1 MKTYSFKLYQHNRN
15 RHLHRAINAAGN
27 IYNHCI
33 ALHKHYYRLF
43 GKYLNKN
50 KLMKHI
56 AKLRNKNEYWQ
67 LVGSQGTQDIVQ
79 RIDRAYQLFFKHH
92 KKQRASPHVVRPPN
106 FRKRVKYKSITLKQA
121 GYKFLDDNRLKIGK
135 RIYKFWKSREIQGK
149 IKTIT
154 IKRNPLGEL
163 FVFVV
168 TDYVDSQVAP
178 MTGNSAGF
186 DFGCKIFLTCSEG
199 FEIKSPLFFK
209 QSLKELRLSS
219 RNHSRKKKARNALD
233 ASTRMHSGERR
244 GSRSREKARKHL
256 VRVHEKVANR
266 RRDWFWKL
274 ANELTDK
281 FDYLFFETLNL
292 KGMKRLWGRKIS
304 DLALAEFLKIIDFVA
319 TKKGKV
325 VSYIDRWYPSSKE
338 CSECLTVV
346 DELPLN
352 VRYWVCPNPSCNA
365 RHGRDDNASKN
376 IKRAGSLS
384 LGLDGI
390 RQSQTATVA

>member
-1 MKTYSFKLYQHNRN
+1 MKTYSFKLYQHKRN
-15 RHLHRAINAAGN
+15 KHLHRTIHAASS

-33 ALHKHYYRLF
+33 AIHKCYYRLY
-43 GKYLNKN
+43 GKFLNKN

-67 LVGSQGTQDIVQ
+67 LVGSQATQDIVQ

-106 FRKRVKYKSITLKQA
+106 FRKRIKYKSFTLKQA

-168 TDYVDSQVAP
+168 TDYVDNQVTIAS
-178 MTGNSAGF
+178 GKSAGF

-199 FEIKSPLFFK
+199 FEIKSPLFLK
-209 QSLKELRLSS
+209 QSLKELKLASH
-219 RNHSRKKKARNALD
+219 NHSRKKK
-233 ASTRMHSGERR
+233 
-244 GSRSREKARKHL
+244 GSNGREKARKHL
-256 VRVHEKVANR
+256 VRVHEKVVNR

-274 ANELTDK
+274 AHELIDK
-281 FDYLFFETLNL
+281 FDYLFFETLSL

-319 TKKGKV
+319 VKKGKV

-338 CSECLTVV
+338 CSECHQVV
-346 DELPLN
+346 NELPLN
-352 VRYWVCPNPSCNA
+352 VRYWVCPNPACNA

-384 LGLDGI
+384 LGLDGV
-390 RQSQTATVA
+390 RQLRTATVA

>member
-1 MKTYSFKLYQHNRN
+1 MKTYKFKLYQHKRN
-15 RHLHRAINAAGN
+15 RHLHCAINAAGN

-33 ALHKHYYRLF
+33 ALHKRYYRLF
-43 GKYLNKN
+43 GKHLNKN

-67 LVGSQGTQDIVQ
+67 LVGSQAVQEIVQ

-92 KKQRASPHVVRPPN
+92 KKGVRPPN
-106 FRKRVKYKSITLKQA
+106 FRKRIKYKSITLKQA
-121 GYKFLDDNRLKIGK
+121 GYKFLESNRLRISK
-135 RIYKFWKSREIQGK
+135 RIYKFWKSREIEGK

-168 TDYVDSQVAP
+168 TDYVDYQVA
-178 MTGNSAGF
+178 TASGKTAGF

-199 FEIKSPLFFK
+199 FEIKSPLFLK
-209 QSLKELRLSS
+209 QSLKQLRLAS
-219 RNHSRKKKARNALD
+219 RNHSRKKK
-233 ASTRMHSGERR
+233 
-244 GSRSREKARKHL
+244 GSRGREKARKHL
-256 VRVHEKVANR
+256 VRVYEKVANR

-274 ANELTDK
+274 AHELTDK

-319 TKKGKV
+319 AKKGKV
-325 VSYIDRWYPSSKE
+325 VSYIDPWYPSSKE
-338 CSECLTVV
+338 CSECHQVV

-352 VRYWVCPNPSCNA
+352 VRYWVCLNPACNA

-384 LGLDGI
+384 LGLGDVS
-390 RQSQTATVA
+390 QFQTAISV

>member
-1 MKTYSFKLYQHNRN
+1 MKTYQFKLYQHKRN
-15 RHLHRAINAAGN
+15 KHLHSTINAASN

-33 ALHKHYYRLF
+33 AIHKRYYRLF
-43 GKYLNKN
+43 GKHLNKN

-67 LVGSQGTQDIVQ
+67 LVGSQSVQDIVQ
-79 RIDRAYQLFFKHH
+79 RIDRAYQLFFKHY
-92 KKQRASPHVVRPPN
+92 KKGVRPPN
-106 FRKRVKYKSITLKQA
+106 FRKRIKYKSITLKQA
-121 GYKFLDDNRLKIGK
+121 GYKFLEANQLKIGK
-135 RIYKFWKSREIQGK
+135 RVFKFWKSREIEGK

-168 TDYVDSQVAP
+168 TDHIDSQVST

-199 FEIKSPLFFK
+199 FEVKSPLFLK
-209 QSLKELRLSS
+209 QSFKELRLAS
-219 RNHSRKKKARNALD
+219 RNHSRKKKRTGAVLGVSPMSDPFKKRSN
-233 ASTRMHSGERR
+233 
-244 GSRSREKARKHL
+244 SREKARKHL
-256 VRVHEKVANR
+256 VRVHEKITNR

-274 ANELTDK
+274 AHRLTDK

-304 DLALAEFLKIIDFVA
+304 DLAFAEFLKIIDFVA

-325 VSYIDRWYPSSKE
+325 VSYIDRWYPSSKQ
-338 CSECLTVV
+338 CSQCHLVL
-346 DELPLN
+346 DKLPLDI
-352 VRYWVCPNPSCNA
+352 RYWICPNPSCNA
-365 RHGRDDNASKN
+365 RHGRDDNASRN

-384 LGLDGI
+384 LGLDSV
-390 RQSQTATVA
+390 RQSQTATVV